1 MNPKRYIRF
10 CGIDVAK
17 RAHVAR
23 IIDRD
28 GNTVA
33 KPKSFRND
41 NEGYRQLLQRL
52 ADAGGPRKVLVGMEA
67 TGHYWLSLHDYL
79 TRQGYSVVVLNP
91 IQTAQQ
97 AKKGI
102 RTAKT
107 DKIDTEPIAVL
118 LKNGEYRPG
127 LIPGE
132 LAFTCRQL
140 TRLRYALIG
149 HGARIK
155 RQLWSRIHP
164 VWPEYE
170 VIFSDPFAATGRH
183 LLKVAP
189 VPQDVL
195 AIPPDALAD
204 MLRRVSRGKHAAG
217 KACQV
222 RHAAEQS
229 VGMLRG
235 LDGARIGIRML
246 LSCLEALRPIRK
258 DLEAQIQQ
266 VAQKLPPYILTLPG
280 ADVIKAT
287 SLFGETDPITS
298 FRTADQ
304 LVAFAG
310 LDLGAWQTGQ
320 YKAPERHISKRGCP
334 YLRKTLWYMAYR
346 AIYEEGELRD
356 YWLRKRS
363 QGLKHLSAITATAIK
378 LCRVSWRILT
388 DQRAYV
394 PQGPPATHLPVGKS

>member
-1 MNPKRYIRF
+1 MFSLRPWPRSRD
-10 CGIDVAK
+10 C
-17 RAHVAR
+17 RA
-23 IIDRD
+23 
-28 GNTVA
+28 
-33 KPKSFRND
+33 
-41 NEGYRQLLQRL
+41 L
-52 ADAGGPRKVLVGMEA
+52 ACLI
-67 TGHYWLSLHDYL
+67 
-79 TRQGYSVVVLNP
+79 TRQGYSVAVLNP

-118 LKNGEYRPG
+118 LKNGEYRPAV
-127 LIPGE
+127 IPGE

-140 TRLRYALIG
+140 TRLRYALTG
-149 HGARIK
+149 HSARIK
-155 RQLWSRIHP
+155 QQLWSRIHP

-170 VIFSDPFAATGRH
+170 AIFSDPFAATGRH
-183 LLKVAP
+183 LLKAAP

-195 AIPPDALAD
+195 AIPPEALAD
-204 MLRRVSRGKHAAG
+204 MLRRASRGKHAAG
-217 KACQV
+217 KARQV
-222 RHAAEQS
+222 RQAAEQS

-235 LDGARIGIRML
+235 LDAARIGIRTL

-266 VAQKLPPYILTLPG
+266 LAPKLPPYVLTLPG
-280 ADVIKAT
+280 IDAIKAA

-298 FRTADQ
+298 FRTGDQ

-334 YLRKTLWYMAYR
+334 YLRKTLWHMAYR
-346 AIYEEGELRD
+346 AVYEEGELRE

-378 LCRVSWRILT
+378 LCRVCWCILT

-394 PQGPPATHLPVGKS
+394 PEGRPTRSLVRAKS

>member
-1 MNPKRYIRF
+1 MFSLRPWPRSRD
-10 CGIDVAK
+10 C
-17 RAHVAR
+17 RA
-23 IIDRD
+23 
-28 GNTVA
+28 
-33 KPKSFRND
+33 
-41 NEGYRQLLQRL
+41 L
-52 ADAGGPRKVLVGMEA
+52 ACLI
-67 TGHYWLSLHDYL
+67 
-79 TRQGYSVVVLNP
+79 TRQGYSVAVLNP

-118 LKNGEYRPG
+118 LKNGEYRPAV
-127 LIPGE
+127 IPGE

-140 TRLRYALIG
+140 TRLRYALTG
-149 HGARIK
+149 HSARIK
-155 RQLWSRIHP
+155 QQLWSRIHP

-170 VIFSDPFAATGRH
+170 AIFSDPFAATGRH
-183 LLKVAP
+183 LLKAAP

-195 AIPPDALAD
+195 AIPPEALAD
-204 MLRRVSRGKHAAG
+204 MLRRASRGKHAGG
-217 KACQV
+217 KARQV
-222 RHAAEQS
+222 RQAAEQS

-235 LDGARIGIRML
+235 LDAARIGIRTL

-266 VAQKLPPYILTLPG
+266 LAPKLPPYVLTLPG
-280 ADVIKAT
+280 IDAIKAA

-298 FRTADQ
+298 FRTGDQ

-334 YLRKTLWYMAYR
+334 YLRKTLWHMAYR
-346 AIYEEGELRD
+346 AVYEEGELRE

-378 LCRVSWRILT
+378 LCRVCWRILT

-394 PQGPPATHLPVGKS
+394 PEGRPTPARSAAVGSS